1 MHTPLIVHVCCRAC
15 FYFYFV
21 FYFIFFYF
29 RRGYSLFDAFSRPR
43 VSLMMPGPFVRG
55 LTALFYV
62 LAWAGASSGL
72 IFLNKHL
79 LTDDGFHYPMT
90 LCSMG

>member
-1 MHTPLIVHVCCRAC
+1 VCAHV
-15 FYFYFV
+15 V
-21 FYFIFFYF
+21 
-29 RRGYSLFDAFSRPR
+29 G
-43 VSLMMPGPFVRG
+43 GPFAR
-55 LTALFYV
+55 ALALVYV
-62 LAWAGASSGL
+62 LAWACASSGL

>member
-1 MHTPLIVHVCCRAC
+1 
-15 FYFYFV
+15 
-21 FYFIFFYF
+21 
-29 RRGYSLFDAFSRPR
+29 
-43 VSLMMPGPFVRG
+43 MMPGPFVRG
-55 LTALFYV
+55 LTALFYI
-62 LAWAGASSGL
+62 LAWAVASSGL

>member
-1 MHTPLIVHVCCRAC
+1 
-15 FYFYFV
+15 
-21 FYFIFFYF
+21 
-29 RRGYSLFDAFSRPR
+29 
-43 VSLMMPGPFVRG
+43 MPSSVRTGVGPFEQAFQ
-55 LTALFYV
+55 ALFYV
-62 LAWAGASSGL
+62 LAWACASSGL